1 MTLDELKQCWNHN
14 LERYKNAERLAE
26 TDSEKFERYMH
37 EFNKVIETLSSLMY
51 LYTEMTGAEM
61 PEHILHEGFDI

>member
-1 MTLDELKQCWNHN
+1 MTLDELKQSWNYN
-14 LERYKNAERLAE
+14 LERYKKAERLDKTNPALF
-26 TDSEKFERYMH
+26 EKYMD
-37 EFNKVIETLSSLMY
+37 EFNKVIETLSGLMF